1 MAGARLWRH
10 LVGARVRS
18 EWQYRASFFALFTA
32 SLLFSLTDFV
42 AVVLV
47 FEQVPSIAD
56 WSIAEVAFL
65 YGTGVTAAALA
76 DATIGA
82 VESVP
87 DRIRLGTF
95 DRLLVRPAPAL
106 LQIVGDDF
114 ALRRFGKVLQ
124 SAVILGVAIAAVDVE
139 WTVAR
144 AAMIPLMIISG
155 TSLFTSIWIV
165 SNSVAFWFTDT
176 REAANSVT
184 YGGSYLSQYPLAVYG
199 RWFRRL
205 FAVAVPISFVNYLP
219 ALFVL
224 QRPTDLGFA
233 PWMRFASPLVA
244 LLALIVAAQ
253 VWALGIR
260 HYRSTGS

>member
-1 MAGARLWRH
+1 MASARLWRI
-10 LVGARVRS
+10 LVLARIRS
-18 EWQYRASFFALFTA
+18 EWQYRASFFALSA
-32 SLLFSLTDFV
+32 SSFLFSATDFV
-42 AVVLV
+42 AVILV
-47 FEQVPSIAD
+47 FEQVPVIAD

-65 YGTGVTAAALA
+65 YGTGVTAAAIA
-76 DATIGA
+76 DAFVGA
-82 VESVP
+82 IESVP

-106 LQIVGDDF
+106 LQIVADDF
-114 ALRRFGKVLQ
+114 ALRRFAKVLQ
-124 SAVILGVAIAAVDVE
+124 SGGVLAVAIVAVDVE
-139 WTVAR
+139 WNVLR
-144 AAMIPLMIISG
+144 ALTIPLMIATGSA
-155 TSLFTSIWIV
+155 LFIAIWIV
-165 SNSVAFWFTDT
+165 ANSIAFWFTDT

-219 ALFVL
+219 ALYVL

-233 PWMRFASPLVA
+233 PWMRFLSPVVAILALLVA
-244 LLALIVAAQ
+244 WQ
-253 VWALGIR
+253 VWSAGIR